1 MAGSNY
7 GMPSLS
13 ETAKRFAKRPPNYRI
28 IEFVTG
34 SQGLNITSLF
44 PAQRFM
50 LKVFEKDELDN
61 TIRDIEV
68 RDQFNET
75 VLYTLTEHQFYEYLR
90 AEGRFSLDYDQ
101 YVATPITQ
109 IMLSMGRRASKS
121 TVIGLWVSYKLY
133 QILCHDHPQLYFNIL
148 PNDQMN
154 ITLTALG
161 EDNAQKLLG
170 KLSGILRGAPFFA
183 PFMLEPPSS
192 STLKLWTSHDMQTM
206 REKQIKSGAQAQTNS
221 ITITAQANSPGVRGE
236 NNIFVILEE
245 FAHFNSS
252 KGSSRDKPLDV
263 ALHESLVPSV
273 SGFKT
278 PDGAPFGKALIIS
291 SPNGKRGKFYEELDA
306 AYRLGADSYT
316 LAIQAPTWEINPSIS
331 PAFLH
336 AAYNKNP
343 ASYDQEYGAKLL
355 EGGVAW
361 LRDIGQVYASVV
373 KSHDGVTPHGRID
386 RVYFMGVDFALSNDG
401 TAVAIAH
408 YEPTFTHDADDY
420 VEEAYAYNDPDT
432 QFWMPG
438 PDGGRYVLDLVDQV
452 KAGEGIMSHRKT
464 LLIEEVLDWIEDLM
478 RRYPIQHGVFDQW
491 AGVIIQQLIQTRGL
505 TRLRMHQFTELGNDA
520 MYKLFSSLLHEGRL
534 KLPNNKPFL
543 KELLSLQVE
552 NRAHGIIKIEA
563 PAGLHDDRF
572 DASARALYLSHAFQ
586 NKNYILAGQ
595 ELHFKF
601 GSPVHRTV
609 SDFGVSKSETALRK
623 MQQMHHQSQMGVRNP
638 GNMSGRFNG
647 RMRGR

>member
-1 MAGSNY
+1 MASTPGLL
-7 GMPSLS
+7 SLS
-13 ETAKRFAKRPPNYRI
+13 ETAKRFAKRPPNYKI

-34 SQGLNITSLF
+34 SQGLGITSLF

-50 LKVFEKDELDN
+50 LKVFEKEELDN
-61 TIRDIEV
+61 KICDVEV

-75 VLYTLTEHQFYEYLR
+75 VLYTLTEYQFYEYLR
-90 AEGRFSLDYDQ
+90 SEGRFSLDYDQ
-101 YVATPITQ
+101 YCASPITQ

-133 QILCHDHPQLYFNIL
+133 QILCHDHPQLFFNIL

-154 ITLTALG
+154 VTLTALG

-170 KLSGILRGAPFFA
+170 KLSGILRGAPFFQ
-183 PFMLEPPSS
+183 PFMLEPPTSS
-192 STLKLWTSHDMQTM
+192 ALKLWTAHDIATM
-206 REKQIKSGAQAQTNS
+206 REKQIKIGASAQTNS
-221 ITITAQANSPGVRGE
+221 ITINAQANSPGVRGE

-245 FAHFNSS
+245 FAHFNTA
-252 KGSSRDKPLDV
+252 KGSSRDKPLDA

-273 SGFKT
+273 AGFKT
-278 PDGAPFGKALIIS
+278 PDGQPFGKALIIS

-306 AYRLGADSYT
+306 AYRLGTDSYT
-316 LAIQAPTWEINPSIS
+316 LAIQAPTWEINPSVS
-331 PAFLH
+331 PAFLR

-355 EGGVAW
+355 EGGVSW
-361 LRDIGQVYASVV
+361 LRDIGAVYASVV
-373 KSHDGVTPHGRID
+373 KSHDGVTPAGRID

-408 YEPTFTHDADDY
+408 YEPHFEHPESEY
-420 VEEAYAYNDPDT
+420 VEEAFAYNDPDT
-432 QFWMPG
+432 TLWMPG
-438 PDGGRYVLDLVDQV
+438 PDGGRYVVDFVDQV
-452 KAGEGIMSHRKT
+452 KAGEGLMAHRKT

-491 AGVIIQQLIQTRGL
+491 AGVIIQQLIQQRGL
-505 TRLRMHQFTELGNDA
+505 SRLKMMQFTELGNDA

-543 KELLSLQVE
+543 RELLSLQVE

-572 DASARALYLSHAFQ
+572 DAVARAIYLAHAFQ
-586 NKNYILAGQ
+586 NKNYVLAGQ

-601 GSPVHRTV
+601 GSPVQRSVANFGASRTEV
-609 SDFGVSKSETALRK
+609 ALRK
-623 MQQMHHQSQMGVRNP
+623 MQEQHHGAALNLRNP
-638 GNMSGRFNG
+638 KSMSGRFTG